1 MWLLM
6 VLVIADT
13 ATKSIEVAPGES
25 LSVHDVGVG
34 PPVVLLP
41 GLLGSA
47 YGYRNVVRS
56 LRDEGYRA
64 ITIEPLG
71 VGRSSRPQTA
81 DYSLT
86 AQAQR
91 VGAVLDSLEVR
102 DALLIAHSIGSSI
115 ALRLSYLRPD
125 LVRGI
130 LSLEGGVA
138 ESATTSGFRRA
149 MKLAPLLKL
158 LGVGFIQERIEKEL
172 RESSHDPSWVTD
184 EVVRRYT
191 EGAEGDLSATIDAYV
206 AMARATE
213 PDSLAPLLP
222 EIMVPVYLLIGGFP
236 HGNGPRAEEVK
247 VMTAGLPFFVVDTLP
262 NVGHFPHEEAP
273 DEVMYAVRRLAVTSD
288 RLPQRPDALRRPA
301 LDGRAVA
308 SSREQGRNPCVP

>member
-1 MWLLM
+1 MWLLV
-6 VLVIADT
+6 VLVQ
-13 ATKSIEVAPGES
+13 SIVIAPGES
-25 LSVHDVGVG
+25 LAVHDVGAG

-41 GLLGSA
+41 GLFGSA
-47 YGYRNVVRS
+47 YGYRHVVRS

-71 VGRSSRPQTA
+71 VGRSSRPRAA

-102 DALLIAHSIGSSI
+102 NALLIAHSIGSSI
-115 ALRLSYLRPD
+115 ALRLSYRRPD

-158 LGVGFIQERIEKEL
+158 LGVGFIQERIGKEL
-172 RESSHDPSWVTD
+172 RESSNDPGWVTD
-184 EVVRRYT
+184 DVVRRYT
-191 EGAEGDLSATIDAYV
+191 EGAEGDLSATIDSYV

-222 EIMVPVYLLIGGFP
+222 EITVPVYLLIGGSP
-236 HGNGPRAEEVK
+236 HRGGPPAAELE
-247 VMTAGLPFFVVDTLP
+247 VMTGGLPFFAVDTLP
-262 NVGHFPHEEAP
+262 SVGHFPHEEAP
-273 DEVMYAVRRLAVTSD
+273 DEVVHAVRRLAITAD
-288 RLPQRPDALRRPA
+288 RLTDLR
-301 LDGRAVA
+301 
-308 SSREQGRNPCVP
+308 VP

>member
-1 MWLLM
+1 MWMLL
-6 VLVIADT
+6 VLVQ
-13 ATKSIEVAPGES
+13 SIVVAPGES

-56 LRDEGYRA
+56 LRDEGYRP

-71 VGRSSRPQTA
+71 VGRSSRPRAA
-81 DYSLT
+81 DYSLA
-86 AQAQR
+86 AQAR
-91 VGAVLDSLEVR
+91 RIGAVLDSLAVR
-102 DALLIAHSIGSSI
+102 DALLIAHSVGSSI
-115 ALRLSYLRPD
+115 AFRLSYRRPD

-158 LGVGFIQERIEKEL
+158 LGVGFIQQRIALEL
-172 RESSHDPSWVTD
+172 RESSNDPSWVTD
-184 EVVRRYT
+184 DVVRRYT
-191 EGAEGDLSATIDAYV
+191 EGAEEDLSATIDAYV

-222 EIMVPVYLLIGGFP
+222 EITIPVYLLIGRSP
-236 HGNGPRAEEVK
+236 HRSGPRAEEVD
-247 VMTAGLPFFVVDTLP
+247 VMAASLPFFVVDTLP

-273 DEVMYAVRRLAVTSD
+273 DEVVYAVRRLAITAD
-288 RLPQRPDALRRPA
+288 LR
-301 LDGRAVA
+301 
-308 SSREQGRNPCVP
+308 VP

>member
-6 VLVIADT
+6 VLVFADT
-13 ATKSIEVAPGES
+13 ATKSIVVAPGES
-25 LSVHDVGVG
+25 LSVRDVGVG

-71 VGRSSRPQTA
+71 VGRSSRPRAA

-86 AQAQR
+86 AQARR

-102 DALLIAHSIGSSI
+102 DVLLVAHSVGSSI
-115 ALRLSYLRPD
+115 ALRLAYLRPD

-130 LSLEGGVA
+130 LSLEGGVT

-172 RESSHDPSWVTD
+172 RESSNDPSWVTD
-184 EVVRRYT
+184 DVVRRYT

-222 EIMVPVYLLIGGFP
+222 KITVPVYLLIGGSP
-236 HGNGPRAEEVK
+236 HGNGPRTEEVD
-247 VMTAGLPFFVVDTLP
+247 VMAANLPFFVVDTLS

-273 DEVMYAVRRLAVTSD
+273 DEVVYAVRRLAVTSD

-301 LDGRAVA
+301 LDMRLTVE
-308 SSREQGRNPCVP
+308 R